1 MLDFTSITVA
11 NILKSHSGVMRVK
24 NIVIHVYVDILDI
37 FNSYTFYVTAAVGP
51 YHKTFKKWPKLNAT
65 STLASQLMYF
75 LWSNDNDFWS
85 IIKYSLSS
93 TILSNKNAFG
103 PDDIKPIFYQVCL
116 IW

>member
-1 MLDFTSITVA
+1 
-11 NILKSHSGVMRVK
+11 MRVK

-75 LWSNDNDFWS
+75 LWSNDNDFWA

-103 PDDIKPIFYQVCL
+103 PGDIKPIFYQVCL
-116 IW
+116 ICRIIGKT

>member
-1 MLDFTSITVA
+1 MLDFTPITVW
-11 NILKSHSGVMRVK
+11 NIIKSHSDILRVK

-65 STLASQLMYF
+65 STLASQLMYL
-75 LWSNDNDFWS
+75 LWSNDNDFWA

-93 TILSNKNAFG
+93 TILFNKKLL
-103 PDDIKPIFYQVCL
+103 DRMT
-116 IW
+116 